1 MASPVDSI
9 NTSTAAFQAAALA
22 AQDASNKVSLA
33 SMVTASVTG
42 ANAAN
47 TNVARNVGDDLRQ
60 AGQYT
65 K

>member
-1 MASPVDSI
+1 MADPVGSI
-9 NTSTAAFQAAALA
+9 NSSTEAFQKAALA

-33 SMVTASVTG
+33 SMVTAAVTG